1 MSRFHIRNHHMQEP
15 MISVLMPVHNGAK
28 FLAEAVHSI
37 LQQQYR
43 NFELLIVDDGS
54 NDQTS
59 AIATCLR
66 LFDRRIHVLW
76 QEKSG
81 IVAALNNAMNHANGK
96 YLARM
101 DADDIAHPLRL
112 GMQVARMEAEPR
124 LVACGT
130 DFVKF
135 GDAAQ
140 YVPTPRTDED
150 CKALLM
156 IESCFAHPTVMMR
169 AQVIKQEGLV
179 YRADSEYV
187 EDYRLWTELARFG
200 KFANIPLPLLR
211 YRVHGQQVS
220 TLRIDRQRD
229 AHVGIASE
237 MLEQHGCTVQTGK
250 LREFLWPSVSGVEK
264 AIPYF
269 ISSRVLAKDI
279 NAAAP
284 RCNWLHMRIRRI
296 RLRNTVKMADGQN
309 I

>member
-1 MSRFHIRNHHMQEP
+1 MQKP
-15 MISVLMPVHNGAK
+15 MISVLMPVHNGAQ
-28 FLAEAVHSI
+28 FLAEAVNSI

-54 NDQTS
+54 DDQTN
-59 AIATCLR
+59 AIATWLR
-66 LFDRRIHVLW
+66 LLDRRIQVLW
-76 QEKSG
+76 QEKRG
-81 IVAALNNAMNHANGK
+81 IVAALNHAIDHASGK

-112 GMQVARMEAEPR
+112 GMQAAKMEAEPR

-135 GDAAQ
+135 GNAAQ
-140 YVPTPRTDED
+140 YVSTPRTDED

-169 AQVIKQEGLV
+169 AQVIKQEGLE
-179 YRADSEYV
+179 YRAEAEYV
-187 EDYRLWTELARFG
+187 EDYRLWTELAQFG
-200 KFANIPLPLLR
+200 RFANIPLPLLR
-211 YRVHGQQVS
+211 YRIHSGQVS
-220 TLRIDRQRD
+220 FARIERQRD
-229 AHVGIASE
+229 AHVRIASE
-237 MLEQHGCTVQTGK
+237 ILEQHGRTVQIEK

-284 RCNWLHMRIRRI
+284 QCNWLHMRIRRI
-296 RLRNTVKMADGQN
+296 RLRNAVKMADRKN
-309 I
+309 A

>member
-1 MSRFHIRNHHMQEP
+1 MLEP

-28 FLAEAVHSI
+28 FLTEAVNSI
-37 LQQQYR
+37 LQQKYR

-54 NDQTS
+54 NDQTN
-59 AIATCLR
+59 AIASWLR
-66 LFDRRIHVLW
+66 MLDKRIHVLW

-81 IVAALNNAMNHANGK
+81 IVAALNNAMNHASGK

-112 GMQVARMEAEPR
+112 GLQAAMMEAEPR

-135 GDAAQ
+135 GNAAQ

-150 CKALLM
+150 CKTLLM

-169 AQVIKQEGLV
+169 AQVIKQEGLE
-179 YRADSEYV
+179 YRADAEFV
-187 EDYRLWTELARFG
+187 EDYRLWTELAKFG

-211 YRVHGQQVS
+211 YRVHGGQVS
-220 TLRIDRQRD
+220 FERIEHQRD
-229 AHVGIASE
+229 AHVRIASE
-237 MLEQHGCTVQTGK
+237 ILEQHGCTVHTRE

-284 RCNWLHMRIRRI
+284 QSNWLHMRVRRI
-296 RLRNTVKMADGQN
+296 RLRNTVKMADRQK